1 MPTDQLAKYDSLA
14 AGYSG
19 LTDRRSDVTI
29 VRDKSLGVPH
39 ITGTTRAGTEFGAGY
54 AAGQDRLWL
63 MDVLR
68 HAARGQVTSFAGGAE
83 ANRELEQSFFAN
95 APYTEAELQK
105 QIDNVAASGPRGA
118 QGLADA
124 QAYVDGINKYITDS
138 HSGRYFPGEYVL
150 TGHVDA
156 ITNAGTIDPFK
167 LTDLVALASLVGAEF
182 GAGGGGEVQNAV
194 AKLALQEQYGATQG
208 EKVWQSLRSED
219 DPEAVKTLHD
229 GQNFPYGKTP
239 ANAVGQALPD
249 KGSVTPQQLVFD
261 KTGSAST
268 ATPSTVDVPAPAAQ
282 EPARGMFDNG
292 VLPGDMLTDKHGMS
306 NALVVSGSK
315 TASGHPVA
323 VFGPQTGYF
332 APQLLLLQ
340 ELQGPGISARGAAFA
355 GLSMYVLLGRGQDYS
370 WSATTSAQD
379 IIDTYALNLCDPS
392 GKAPTKDSNYYTY
405 QGQCVPMDTVE
416 VKNSWS
422 PTVADGT
429 AAGSY
434 TLRSYRT
441 KYGPVASRATVGGK
455 PVAYA
460 QLRSSLFHEA
470 DSLIGFQELN
480 DPGYVKSAADF
491 QKAAADINFTFNW
504 FYADSKDIA
513 YFNSGANPA
522 RQSNVDPNMPVWGDQ
537 GHDWTGWNPN
547 GNVATYTPASQ
558 HPQSVNQDYYVSWN
572 NAQANGYA
580 AAGADKSAV
589 HRVDLLDS
597 RVKQLISSGTK
608 VTRVN
613 LTQAMEDAAL
623 SDLRAE
629 RVLPLLLQVLDKT
642 PTTGAAADA
651 EAKLKAW
658 LTHGQQR
665 KETSAG
671 SKAYTDADAIRI
683 FDAWWPLLVQA
694 EFKPGRGGS
703 PDTARRQHHLRQL
716 PVTDVAVG
724 PRRGSAALHHRGR
737 VDVHAP
743 RHGQLRPQRVGE
755 LERLRARHRLHPVE
769 PQRPPLAAEKTRQPE
784 VDGGAAVA
792 RHPGGHRV
800 DRPERRVEAREAADQ
815 RAVDTVLLTVQNAL
829 APRVVRQPRRER
841 VVGEGR
847 LEQSHRLHVPY
858 ALGQPA
864 QRERHQTPAEAVPHE
879 MHPQPGRHLREPPDQ
894 RAKTALTDRARAP
907 LHGEVRCLPQ
917 QFMRA
922 VPDPR
927 EPERGLD
934 SLGPGPASRSRLTD
948 RELAVGAGP
957 FLRQRPRELPAHLS
971 RVPEEH
977 LRVALRPGL
986 RHGVRRERRPRR
998 LGAQLDEQPY
1008 EPPELLQRRFLVRLL
1023 VQHPGDLVDQGGPA
1037 GEDLQ
1042 QTAAGALVQSRP
1054 DGRRRHRPLE
1064 VGDRLVREPH
1074 RRPHHAHEPEPGV
1087 RREPGE
1093 RFEEPAVEPCR
1104 PRPVAV
1110 PAVREHDQILDAPLR
1125 RLLQQPVALPR
1136 VHIPVRVE
1144 RQLPVGSHTHFRL
1157 RHDEPPSAPATRS
1170 YVGIVP
1176 LRRGVGHT
1184 SRAVRPA
1191 RTHVSA
1197 IEEVLPAHPAEGRQL
1212 ALPGRHD
1219 LVGTRARVDHRA
1231 DPRGTRQLVDPV
1243 VGAPTEAAPHLL
1255 GGHQQRDPGAYG
1267 VVRGPVVDMDL
1278 HAPDG
1283 LALELREGRREVRL
1297 PEVHTGQP
1305 ELPRLG
1311 GPPPVDALRAEQ
1323 LERAGRAA
1331 PLRQVRPLEETRPR
1345 VHERG
1350 VRRRHVGARRHPG
1363 EAGGVVEVRPLP
1375 ARHQHGVQRHRRR
1388 EELLVEQPRQ
1398 LRHRHPVRLR
1408 DRLPAHE
1415 GRELLVQHGTLGA
1428 PAGHRVRPVEHHEPL
1443 PGEPGRLHA
1452 VVQRPDVRVEAGARV
1467 LDVEDDG
1474 VHAGGREDVGQRLP
1488 ALQIRVVDREAGRRV
1503 VVAALGAAGLGGAA
1517 EAVLGAE
1524 DGHQVHPVVRVH
1536 DVDDVADVA
1545 CDAGRVGDDADAFA
1559 VEEGVA
1565 VRGEALE
1572 AGPQAA
1578 GAPCSCASW
1587 AAAAAAV
1594 VGGLA
1599 ENAAAAVVAA
1609 RRLRLERRRMW

>member
-1 MPTDQLAKYDSLA
+1 MRRGIRTLTLTALAGLVAGLTQVAVTAPAAEAAAAPNDYCGGQCSDILPPGENGSATLAEILAHKVLGTRPAHAADQLGKYSSLA
-14 AGYSG
+14 GGYQT
-19 LTDRRSDVTI
+19 LTTGAINQYFNDSSFGVAADQVASTIQPRSDVTI

-68 HAARGQVTSFAGGAE
+68 HAARGQVTSFAGGAQ

-138 HSGRYFPGEYVL
+138 HNGRYFPGEYVL

-194 AKLALQEQYGATQG
+194 AKLALQEQYGAVQG

-229 GQNFPYGKTP
+229 GQTFPYGKTP
-239 ANAVGQALPD
+239 ANPVGQALPD

-261 KTGSAST
+261 QTGSAST

-379 IIDTYALNLCDPS
+379 IIDTYALTLCDPS

-416 VKNSWS
+416 VKDSWS

-434 TLRSYRT
+434 TLRAYRT

-480 DPGYVKSAADF
+480 DPGFVKSAADF

-597 RVKQLISSGTK
+597 RVKKLISSGTK

-651 EAKLKAW
+651 EAKLKTW

-694 EFKPGRGGS
+694 EFKPGMGDNAYNAMTGVLGINES
-703 PDTARRQHHLRQL
+703 PSGFQN
-716 PVTDVAVG
+716 G
-724 PRRGSAALHHRGR
+724 N
-737 VDVHAP
+737 
-743 RHGQLRPQRVGE
+743 GQ
-755 LERLRARHRLHPVE
+755 
-769 PQRPPLAAEKTRQPE
+769 
-784 VDGGAAVA
+784 
-792 RHPGGHRV
+792 
-800 DRPERRVEAREAADQ
+800 
-815 RAVDTVLLTVQNAL
+815 
-829 APRVVRQPRRER
+829 
-841 VVGEGR
+841 
-847 LEQSHRLHVPY
+847 
-858 ALGQPA
+858 
-864 QRERHQTPAEAVPHE
+864 
-879 MHPQPGRHLREPPDQ
+879 
-894 RAKTALTDRARAP
+894 
-907 LHGEVRCLPQ
+907 
-917 QFMRA
+917 
-922 VPDPR
+922 
-927 EPERGLD
+927 
-934 SLGPGPASRSRLTD
+934 
-948 RELAVGAGP
+948 
-957 FLRQRPRELPAHLS
+957 
-971 RVPEEH
+971 
-977 LRVALRPGL
+977 
-986 RHGVRRERRPRR
+986 
-998 LGAQLDEQPY
+998 
-1008 EPPELLQRRFLVRLL
+1008 
-1023 VQHPGDLVDQGGPA
+1023 
-1037 GEDLQ
+1037 
-1042 QTAAGALVQSRP
+1042 
-1054 DGRRRHRPLE
+1054 
-1064 VGDRLVREPH
+1064 
-1074 RRPHHAHEPEPGV
+1074 
-1087 RREPGE
+1087 
-1093 RFEEPAVEPCR
+1093 
-1104 PRPVAV
+1104 
-1110 PAVREHDQILDAPLR
+1110 
-1125 RLLQQPVALPR
+1125 
-1136 VHIPVRVE
+1136 
-1144 RQLPVGSHTHFRL
+1144 
-1157 RHDEPPSAPATRS
+1157 
-1170 YVGIVP
+1170 
-1176 LRRGVGHT
+1176 
-1184 SRAVRPA
+1184 
-1191 RTHVSA
+1191 
-1197 IEEVLPAHPAEGRQL
+1197 
-1212 ALPGRHD
+1212 
-1219 LVGTRARVDHRA
+1219 
-1231 DPRGTRQLVDPV
+1231 
-1243 VGAPTEAAPHLL
+1243 
-1255 GGHQQRDPGAYG
+1255 
-1267 VVRGPVVDMDL
+1267 
-1278 HAPDG
+1278 
-1283 LALELREGRREVRL
+1283 
-1297 PEVHTGQP
+1297 HTGQP
-1305 ELPRLG
+1305 HKGSSFQFGWWGYVSKDIRQVLGQPVAGPLASTFCGGGNVTTCRQALVDSLTTAAGQAANTVYPGDANCSAGDQWCADTIVHNPLG
-1311 GPPPVDALRAEQ
+1311 GITQDKISWQ
-1323 LERAGRAA
+1323 N
-1331 PLRQVRPLEETRPR
+1331 RPTFQQ
-1345 VHERG
+1345 
-1350 VRRRHVGARRHPG
+1350 
-1363 EAGGVVEVRPLP
+1363 VVEYTAHRGDNIANLAPGKTVSATSAETGFYPSP
-1375 ARHQHGVQRHRRR
+1375 AANAIDGNASTRWASDWSDDQAITVDLGSVQQVSRVGLSWESAYGKSYKIQTSPDAVNWTDAAVVTDGDGGQDNLSFAPAQARFVKLQGVQRGTKYGYSLY
-1388 EELLVEQPRQ
+1388 EFEVF
-1398 LRHRHPVRLR
+1398 
-1408 DRLPAHE
+1408 AH
-1415 GRELLVQHGTLGA
+1415 
-1428 PAGHRVRPVEHHEPL
+1428 
-1443 PGEPGRLHA
+1443 
-1452 VVQRPDVRVEAGARV
+1452 
-1467 LDVEDDG
+1467 
-1474 VHAGGREDVGQRLP
+1474 
-1488 ALQIRVVDREAGRRV
+1488 
-1503 VVAALGAAGLGGAA
+1503 
-1517 EAVLGAE
+1517 
-1524 DGHQVHPVVRVH
+1524 
-1536 DVDDVADVA
+1536 
-1545 CDAGRVGDDADAFA
+1545 
-1559 VEEGVA
+1559 
-1565 VRGEALE
+1565 
-1572 AGPQAA
+1572 
-1578 GAPCSCASW
+1578 
-1587 AAAAAAV
+1587 
-1594 VGGLA
+1594 
-1599 ENAAAAVVAA
+1599 
-1609 RRLRLERRRMW
+1609 